1 MYRNGLSKRESRLI
15 LGDLKLE
22 NFLDCSLQID
32 TDVSLGLESSG
43 TLHQPRDTFRF
54 EDCDWPIN
62 VYNNEKGLDCFVVG
76 AGIVVFG
83 AALQGGLL
91 GDLGGPLGQ
100 IFQVLVTVFF
110 ISFIFFG
117 QKLQMRLYLMEI
129 DKGVRRLDII
139 KNQSNELTLKT
150 VKEQGK
156 PVTDPAPS
164 LKILME
170 QFFIT
175 PVDMDPQGIVGKF
188 DHLLDVRDLK
198 FKDDVR
204 MIAPSASDSTLN
216 NLENLVEASWALN
229 TIYRIVRHFYLLGK
243 KTSSFF
249 IIIQLQAILPMVL
262 QEAEAYLGAARAFAE
277 GQPIGDGIGPLVAS
291 RLMKDKEKRKVEKD
305 VVVAETALEDRR
317 VIALKAEGPG
327 GNVGKPGD
335 AIRSILQENIGK
347 VSMVVMIDAAVK
359 FEGETSGEVSEGIGA
374 AIGGIGTER
383 FKIEEEATKQKIPV
397 YAVIVKESLQEA
409 ITPMKKEILE
419 AGEKVIDRIKKLIVE
434 RSKPGDTV
442 IVAGIGNTIG
452 IGQ

>member
-1 MYRNGLSKRESRLI
+1 L
-15 LGDLKLE
+15 
-22 NFLDCSLQID
+22 
-32 TDVSLGLESSG
+32 VS
-43 TLHQPRDTFRF
+43 
-54 EDCDWPIN
+54 I
-62 VYNNEKGLDCFVVG
+62 
-76 AGIVVFG
+76 

-91 GDLGGPLGQ
+91 GDIGGPLGT

-117 QKLQMRLYLMEI
+117 QKIQMRLYMMEI
-129 DKGVRRLDII
+129 DKGLRRLDII
-139 KNQSNELTLKT
+139 RTQSNELTLKT

-156 PVTDPAPS
+156 PTSDPSPG
-164 LKILME
+164 LKVLME
-170 QFFIT
+170 QFLIT
-175 PVDMDPQGIVGKF
+175 PVDMDPSGIIGKF
-188 DHLLDVRDLK
+188 DHLLDVRDVK

-204 MIAPSASDSTLN
+204 MIAPGASESVLN

-229 TIYRIVRHFYLLGK
+229 TIYRIVRHYYLLGK
-243 KTSSFF
+243 KTSSIF
-249 IIIQLQAILPMVL
+249 IIIQLQAILPMVM
-262 QEAEAYLGAARAFAE
+262 QEAEAYLGAAKAFAE

-291 RLMKDKEKRKVEKD
+291 RLMKDKEQRKVEKD
-305 VVVAETALEDRR
+305 VIVAETSLEDRR

-335 AIRSILQENIGK
+335 AIRSIIEENIGK
-347 VSMVVMIDAAVK
+347 VSMVVMVDAAVK
-359 FEGETSGEVSEGIGA
+359 FEGESSGEVSEGIGA

-397 YAVIVKESLQEA
+397 YAVIVKESIQEA

>member
-1 MYRNGLSKRESRLI
+1 M
-15 LGDLKLE
+15 
-22 NFLDCSLQID
+22 
-32 TDVSLGLESSG
+32 
-43 TLHQPRDTFRF
+43 
-54 EDCDWPIN
+54 
-62 VYNNEKGLDCFVVG
+62 
-76 AGIVVFG
+76 VFS

-129 DKGVRRLDII
+129 DKGLRRLDIFRT
-139 KNQSNELTLKT
+139 QSNELALKT
-150 VKEQGK
+150 IKEQGK
-156 PVTDPAPS
+156 PITDPAPS

-204 MIAPSASDSTLN
+204 MIAPSASDSVLN

-229 TIYRIVRHFYLLGK
+229 TIFRIVRHFYLLGK

-305 VVVAETALEDRR
+305 VVVAETSLEDRR

-347 VSMVVMIDAAVK
+347 VSMVVMVDAAVK

-397 YAVIVKESLQEA
+397 YAVIVKESIQEA

-442 IVAGIGNTIG
+442 IVAGIGNTTG
-452 IGQ
+452 LRSSLWSGASLATQ

>member
-1 MYRNGLSKRESRLI
+1 M
-15 LGDLKLE
+15 
-22 NFLDCSLQID
+22 
-32 TDVSLGLESSG
+32 
-43 TLHQPRDTFRF
+43 
-54 EDCDWPIN
+54 
-62 VYNNEKGLDCFVVG
+62 
-76 AGIVVFG
+76 VFG
-83 AALQGGLL
+83 AALQAGLL

-129 DKGVRRLDII
+129 DKGLRRLDIF
-139 KNQSNELTLKT
+139 KNQSNELTLRT
-150 VKEQGK
+150 IKEQGK

-204 MIAPSASDSTLN
+204 MIAPSASDSVLN

-229 TIYRIVRHFYLLGK
+229 TIFRIVRHFYLLGK

-335 AIRSILQENIGK
+335 AIRSIIQENIGK